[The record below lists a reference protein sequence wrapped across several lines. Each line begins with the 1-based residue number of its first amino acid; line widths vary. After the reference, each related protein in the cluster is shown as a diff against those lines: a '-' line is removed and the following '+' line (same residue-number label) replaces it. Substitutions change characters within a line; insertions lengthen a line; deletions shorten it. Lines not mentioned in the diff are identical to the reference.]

1 MESKKFHQFIKDSQG
16 QKELS
21 LALAKS
27 DEEFIKF
34 HAFLTEGGYI
44 GSDDIYTVLS
54 HLERHKKVYLV
65 INNTSAKVLYD
76 FATQYPTGQVNLLNP
91 KTMENKSFTPDYKNH
106 SLILLTTSE
115 YLKHIVKHD
124 LDFINIVG
132 MVYKS

>member
-1 MESKKFHQFIKDSQG
+1 M
-16 QKELS
+16 
-21 LALAKS
+21 AKS